1 MINFQYAQD
10 QVHILPLLT
19 GLQSWLNELWIE
31 RKMMREWH
39 LWVSQGPLIIVVAD
53 CEKLPNKPEDDTPD
67 KSGYFVNYY
76 CENGWA

>member
-1 MINFQYAQD
+1 MQ
-10 QVHILPLLT
+10 T
-19 GLQSWLNELWIE
+19 GLGIE
-31 RKMMREWH
+31 PGTPMDILGHR
-39 LWVSQGPLIIVVAD
+39 SQGPLIIVVAD